1 MNRFVVRGVAAAL
14 LSGATA
20 YAVAQEA
27 AEESTCVAPGVTVLT
42 DAAGDASAEGF
53 VPVPLDTYDMLS
65 VQVAQPP
72 QEDGVNRVVF
82 TIKVAGLAD
91 LPQLPPVAS
100 WYTSFKGINGS
111 FYGVRMNTDPT
122 GAVAFQSYSVAGSL
136 DTGDGGVSDGRF
148 ADTPKTAEPE
158 SNFNPDGTITIVV
171 KASDIGASRDGELK
185 QFNAGTV
192 QRVGEE
198 SVGGAAFVLDGA
210 PDDLS
215 RRGAVAV
222 AEAPD
227 CSASSKSGLNQFGGA
242 FNLVLLLPLLGLAG
256 LRRRS

>member
-1 MNRFVVRGVAAAL
+1 MNRIVSRGILVAL

-20 YAVAQEA
+20 YAAAQDA
-27 AEESTCVAPGVTVLT
+27 TGESVCVVPGMTVLT
-42 DAAGDASAEGF
+42 DAAGDASFQGA
-53 VPVPLDTYDMLS
+53 VPVPLDTFDLIS

-72 QEDGVNRVVF
+72 QDDGVNRLVF

-91 LPQLPPVAS
+91 LPALPPVAS

-136 DTGDGGVSDGRF
+136 DTGDGGISDGRF
-148 ADTPKTAEPE
+148 ADNPKAAEAA
-158 SNFNPDGTITIVV
+158 SNYSDDGTITIVV
-171 KASDIGASRDGELK
+171 KASDVGASRDGELK

-215 RRGAVAV
+215 RRGSVAV

-227 CSASSKSGLNQFGGA
+227 CAAASKSAPGQFGGA
-242 FNLVLLLPLLGLAG
+242 LNFALLLPLIGLAG